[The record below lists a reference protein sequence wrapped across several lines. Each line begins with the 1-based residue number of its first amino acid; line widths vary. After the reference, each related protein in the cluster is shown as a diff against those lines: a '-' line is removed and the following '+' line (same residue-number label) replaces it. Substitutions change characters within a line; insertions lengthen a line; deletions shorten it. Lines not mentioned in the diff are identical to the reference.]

1 MVLIILVIIFYA
13 YDTKTDYLLY
23 LDPHIVTNYNQNVT
37 LNFLSAKNHSIA
49 YIKEL
54 NPSITFCFY
63 YQDYETF
70 MELKKFLE
78 ANTIFN
84 ILHKVIYKGNKSN
97 NYNNNDKKDSEWEMI

>member
-1 MVLIILVIIFYA
+1 
-13 YDTKTDYLLY
+13 
-23 LDPHIVTNYNQNVT
+23 
-37 LNFLSAKNHSIA
+37 
-49 YIKEL
+49 
-54 NPSITFCFY
+54 
-63 YQDYETF
+63 